1 MKEQPFLWR
10 GKNEWKWTMALP
22 NSRPLWRER
31 KCVFLLAPKWFRII
45 FKGFLW
51 TKWIPDGKRI
61 FFLTWLNHRRQCWVT
76 LGWITISSLC
86 KQSALSSL
94 IWEVSKPREVTQRCR
109 EFKLALLK
117 FMHWSLWFEMWL
129 ENIWKINRAHEKIER
144 KKEKKKPVS
153 SKWKWKKTT
162 SRSKAL
168 ISRICVECD
177 YIIIE
182 IHNSDGILCVE
193 QRSQW

>member
-1 MKEQPFLWR
+1 MKEQPFVWR
-10 GKNEWKWTMALP
+10 GKNEWKWTMVLP
-22 NSRPLWRER
+22 NARPLWRER
-31 KCVFLLAPKWFRII
+31 KCFFLLAPKWFRII

-51 TKWIPDGKRI
+51 TKLIPDGKKD
-61 FFLTWLNHRRQCWVT
+61 FWLNQRQQCWVT

-94 IWEVSKPREVTQRCR
+94 IWEVSKPHEVTQCCR

-129 ENIWKINRAHEKIER
+129 ENIWKINTALKNL
-144 KKEKKKPVS
+144 KKKKKPLQS
-153 SKWKWKKTT
+153 GSE
-162 SRSKAL
+162 SRQLQDLKFKV
-168 ISRICVECD
+168 CVECD

-182 IHNSDGILCVE
+182 IHNSGGILCVE
-193 QRSQW
+193 QRSQ